1 MDKEFFEYI
10 TSEEGKS
17 KLKKED
23 EELKKFCAENNITRI
38 QNEFYFD
45 LFNVHFMVSRNSV
58 KVSNAKSV
66 KEKLLQSSDPDV
78 DRSEIIHIK
87 GNKQTIM
94 QIYTDLK
101 NGVELDFNGNRIVQE
116 PKPVQRT
123 KPILKPKTEQPKVE
137 QSKVETPIIPKP
149 TVIKPVNRQSVREQA
164 LNSLFKK
171 R

>member
-1 MDKEFFEYI
+1 MDKEFFDYI
-10 TSEEGKS
+10 TSSEGKA
-17 KLKKED
+17 KLKKEN
-23 EELKKFCAENNITRI
+23 EELKKFCSENNITRVK
-38 QNEFYFD
+38 NEFYFD
-45 LFNVHFMVSRNSV
+45 LFNVHFMVSRNTI

-66 KEKLLQSSDPDV
+66 KEKLVQLSDPDV

-101 NGVELDFNGNRIVQE
+101 NGIELDFNGNRV
-116 PKPVQRT
+116 V
-123 KPILKPKTEQPKVE
+123 EQPKPIFKSTPV
-137 QSKVETPIIPKP
+137 QKVETPAIHLSK
-149 TVIKPVNRQSVREQA
+149 TNNRQSAREQA

>member
-1 MDKEFFEYI
+1 MDKKFFEYI
-10 TSEEGKS
+10 TSSEGKAE
-17 KLKKED
+17 LKKKD
-23 EELKKFCAENNITRI
+23 EELKKFCSENNITRV

-45 LFNVHFMVSRNSV
+45 LFNAHFMVSRNTI

-66 KEKLLQSSDPDV
+66 KERLVQLSDPDV

-101 NGVELDFNGNRIVQE
+101 NGVELDFNGNRVKQEVHKPKEEVIVEE
-116 PKPVQRT
+116 PKPVRT
-123 KPILKPKTEQPKVE
+123 ATLTR
-137 QSKVETPIIPKP
+137 T
-149 TVIKPVNRQSVREQA
+149 TTRQSAREQA